1 MSQYYRT
8 ELAEFKDDNLDFLID
23 DLDLITK
30 RDDKDNLLTSGEV
43 SRFSDEATDD
53 PIYSTMVE
61 IEIQF
66 LTDDNPDLDPTTFT
80 SFFPVWVLNSQ
91 NPSKT
96 GWIDRKI
103 WINPLCVQDMQ
114 ADRQKCKINRKYSL
128 NFTSLIDFIE
138 TNQYIKIIIFEFVFQ
153 PCHDVKTRNWPSFQ
167 FSNTPTTTK
176 MKTEMMILQSL

>member
-43 SRFSDEATDD
+43 PRFSDEATDD

-66 LTDDNPDLDPTTFT
+66 LTDDNPDLDPTSFN
-80 SFFPVWVLNSQ
+80 SFFDAWVLNSQ
-91 NPSKT
+91 NADKKT

-103 WINPLCVQDMQ
+103 WIDPLCVQDMLG
-114 ADRQKCKINRKYSL
+114 DKKKCKFKR
-128 NFTSLIDFIE
+128 
-138 TNQYIKIIIFEFVFQ
+138 
-153 PCHDVKTRNWPSFQ
+153 
-167 FSNTPTTTK
+167 
-176 MKTEMMILQSL
+176 

>member
-43 SRFSDEATDD
+43 PRFSDEATDD

-66 LTDDNPDLDPTTFT
+66 LTDDNPDLDPT
-80 SFFPVWVLNSQ
+80 
-91 NPSKT
+91 
-96 GWIDRKI
+96 
-103 WINPLCVQDMQ
+103 
-114 ADRQKCKINRKYSL
+114 
-128 NFTSLIDFIE
+128 
-138 TNQYIKIIIFEFVFQ
+138 
-153 PCHDVKTRNWPSFQ
+153 SFQ
-167 FSNTPTTTK
+167 YALT
-176 MKTEMMILQSL
+176 QSALTISWTDSDINA

>member
-1 MSQYYRT
+1 M
-8 ELAEFKDDNLDFLID
+8 ID

-43 SRFSDEATDD
+43 PRFSDEATDE

-66 LTDDNPDLDPTTFT
+66 LTDDNPDLDPTNFN
-80 SFFPVWVLNSQ
+80 SFFPAWVLNSQ

-114 ADRQKCKINRKYSL
+114 ADRQKCKIIRKY
-128 NFTSLIDFIE
+128 F
-138 TNQYIKIIIFEFVFQ
+138 YV
-153 PCHDVKTRNWPSFQ
+153 
-167 FSNTPTTTK
+167 
-176 MKTEMMILQSL
+176 